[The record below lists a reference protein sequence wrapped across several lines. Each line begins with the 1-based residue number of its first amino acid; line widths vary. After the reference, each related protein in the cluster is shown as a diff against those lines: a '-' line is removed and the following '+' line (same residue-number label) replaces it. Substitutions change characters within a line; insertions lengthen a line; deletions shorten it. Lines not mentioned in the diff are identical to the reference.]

1 MKSERTEPIYQVWR
15 DIGLLL
21 DMYTSTNDAFLTDD
35 FIEDL
40 TRQIHESAWQLVNV
54 TRPEEDKA

>member
-54 TRPEEDKA
+54 TRPEEDES

>member
-40 TRQIHESAWQLVNV
+40 TRQIHESAWQLLNV
-54 TRPEEDKA
+54 TRPEEDES

>member
-35 FIEDL
+35 FIENL

-54 TRPEEDKA
+54 TRPEEDES

>member
-54 TRPEEDKA
+54 TRPEEDKS

>member
-35 FIEDL
+35 FIENL
-40 TRQIHESAWQLVNV
+40 PRQIHESAWQLVNV
-54 TRPEEDKA
+54 TRPEEDES

>member
-21 DMYTSTNDAFLTDD
+21 DMYTSTKEAFLTDD

-54 TRPEEDKA
+54 TRPEEDES